1 MNKEQYKELIANLMR
16 KESIMKDKIQEKIW
30 QMTYGSIFGGM
41 IVIGLA
47 AMAKDKTVERLKK
60 SMTLVKSKKS

>member
-1 MNKEQYKELIANLMR
+1 
-16 KESIMKDKIQEKIW
+16 MKDKIQEKIC

-60 SMTLVKSKKS
+60 SMTLVKSK